1 MSHSELLEQ
10 LRKLSRAEKF
20 QMMQF
25 LLAELAKEEGL
36 SLGNLGN
43 ETGAIMAGVHTSNS
57 GAAQLMQLL
66 EMEKEQPQ
74 NPATNEKLSLKNAA
88 EMMRSYYAEGSNFTE
103 FVDDCPEDFY
113 EYQDYA

>member
-10 LRKLSRAEKF
+10 LQQLSRADKF

-25 LLAELAKEEGL
+25 LLAELAKGEGL
-36 SLGNLGN
+36 SLGN

-74 NPATNEKLSLKNAA
+74 NPATNEKISLRDAA
-88 EMMRSYYAEGSNFTE
+88 EMMRSYYAKGSNLTE